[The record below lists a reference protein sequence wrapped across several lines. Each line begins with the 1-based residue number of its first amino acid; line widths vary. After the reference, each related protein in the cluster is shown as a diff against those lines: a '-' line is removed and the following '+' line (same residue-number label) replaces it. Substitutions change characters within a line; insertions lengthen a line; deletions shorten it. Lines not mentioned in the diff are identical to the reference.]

1 MNSLTPALAAPGVD
15 CKTHYVPLH
24 ASPMGEKLGYHKE
37 DLPESLACYQTLL
50 RLPVHTALT
59 DEDIAR
65 TMETILRFV

>member
-1 MNSLTPALAAPGVD
+1 MGSEMCIRD
-15 CKTHYVPLH
+15 R
-24 ASPMGEKLGYHKE
+24 GEKLGYQKE

-65 TMETILRFV
+65 TTEAILRFV